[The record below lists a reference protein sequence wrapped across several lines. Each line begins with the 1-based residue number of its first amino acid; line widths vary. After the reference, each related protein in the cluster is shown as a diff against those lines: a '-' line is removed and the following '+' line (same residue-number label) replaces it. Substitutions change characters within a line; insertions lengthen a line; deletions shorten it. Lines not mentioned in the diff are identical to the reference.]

1 MLQSWLNY
9 KIILYDF
16 LYEDNMETIAGSRLL
31 YKDDSI
37 IYELGKG
44 KGEKF
49 LVVGSVADPDDF

>member
-16 LYEDNMETIAGSRLL
+16 LYENNMETISRLL

-49 LVVGSVADPDDF
+49 RVVGSVADPDDF